1 MKSKKLKDIEI
12 GDNVYIVR
20 LDYNGRSFAVVPQK
34 VVNIEKETENYIDWR
49 TNKPTSHIKT
59 YFKVQDVDGSKC
71 HTYCEVNLDTEETT
85 PPGPGMHA
93 TRDGANKELRN
104 RVGKLENEISDE
116 INRLIEKKAN
126 LRYCLNFL

>member
-1 MKSKKLKDIEI
+1 MKSKKLKDIKI

-20 LDYNGRSFAVVPQK
+20 PDYNGRIFAVVPQK
-34 VVNIEKETENYIDWR
+34 VVNIKKETENYIDWR

-59 YFKVQDVDGSKC
+59 YFEVQDVDGSKYR
-71 HTYCEVNLDTEETT
+71 TYVEVNLDIEETT
-85 PPGPGMHA
+85 LPCDGMHA
-93 TRDGANKELRN
+93 TRDGANEDLRY
-104 RVGKLENEISDE
+104 RVGNLENKISDE